1 MISVV
6 CDIVSPVVL
15 SSPDH
20 MTCPTNQ
27 IISPEAR
34 KTKESVRGSI
44 RTQEEYA
51 LRNMRLFRLFWIGGI
66 VHVKNCLIMNDFY

>member
-20 MTCPTNQ
+20 MTCLTNQ
-27 IISPEAR
+27 IISPETP
-34 KTKESVRGSI
+34 KTMESVQDSI

-51 LRNMRLFRLFWIGGI
+51 FN
-66 VHVKNCLIMNDFY
+66 